1 MSLSLLQ
8 QAGCLHAALELTGR
22 FLSAHGQGMGQAGQ
36 QTMHTHKTLQVR
48 PHKNNVQSDTHTHA
62 HTRMLQQMWAARIA
76 LLVHMRR
83 LKEAELEM
91 TAFGELDNPD
101 LFYQYHAHS
110 YPGKAGVCHA
120 HSYPGKAGVCH
131 AHSYPGKAG
140 VCHAHSYPGK
150 AGVYRAHSYSGK
162 AGVCHAHSYPG
173 KAGVCHAHSYP
184 GKAGVCHAR
193 SYSGK
198 TGVYHARSYSGKTGV
213 YHAHSMCISDVIPN
227 AGSMIP
233 FSLRLLHAQLPSY
246 TGNPQLALDRLCMLQ
261 GNCQQVSTSMRVP
274 V

>member
-120 HSYPGKAGVCH
+120 HSYPGKAGVYR
-131 AHSYPGKAG
+131 AHSYPGKTG
-140 VCHAHSYPGK
+140 VYRAHSYPGK
-150 AGVYRAHSYSGK
+150 AGVYRAHSY
-162 AGVCHAHSYPG
+162 PG
-173 KAGVCHAHSYP
+173 KAGVC
-184 GKAGVCHAR
+184 
-193 SYSGK
+193 
-198 TGVYHARSYSGKTGV
+198 
-213 YHAHSMCISDVIPN
+213 HAHSMCISDVIPN

-261 GNCQQVSTSMRVP
+261 GNCQQVSTAMRVP